1 MRPFRVEECVAWWP
15 PIRVEEEST
24 YCVCSWLLSKV
35 SSLKLIIIAYDSLR
49 VTHEFLNFF
58 YASGEVFR
66 REQLATGLC
75 DHNHIFNPNSSHFF
89 SALLKER
96 LVNALSVYYFSSS
109 LKFLQVEV
117 ASWFHWSHHS
127 CLQNPRVSQLLQID
141 LLTSFRCVLQIP
153 SHILNIKTYQM
164 SHSVREEQSPDSLA
178 LNLLQICFFL
188 HHPNPLKS
196 F

>member
-1 MRPFRVEECVAWWP
+1 MCGLITTNQSRRRE
-15 PIRVEEEST
+15 
-24 YCVCSWLLSKV
+24 YLLCLLLTALEGIL
-35 SSLKLIIIAYDSLR
+35 SLKLIIIAYDSLR

-117 ASWFHWSHHS
+117 ASWFH
-127 CLQNPRVSQLLQID
+127 
-141 LLTSFRCVLQIP
+141 
-153 SHILNIKTYQM
+153 
-164 SHSVREEQSPDSLA
+164 
-178 LNLLQICFFL
+178 
-188 HHPNPLKS
+188 
-196 F
+196 